1 MIVKPAYLFDASSI
15 IRALKETRLLPLRNQ
30 AIQWLTI
37 YEVLNA
43 LWKEVNLLH
52 ILEPGEASFSS
63 KHLCRASTNHDK
75 ILSPQGLEV
84 EILSISISTRLT
96 AYDAS
101 YIALAKKHELTLVTE
116 DKKLR
121 DIASRFVNAISLDD
135 IQLESR

>member
-1 MIVKPAYLFDASSI
+1 MKPAYLFDASSI

-52 ILEPGEASFSS
+52 ILEPGEASF
-63 KHLCRASTNHDK
+63 LASTFAELLQTMK

-96 AYDAS
+96 VYDAS

-121 DIASRFVNAISLDD
+121 DIASRFVNTISLDD
-135 IQLESR
+135 IQLESH